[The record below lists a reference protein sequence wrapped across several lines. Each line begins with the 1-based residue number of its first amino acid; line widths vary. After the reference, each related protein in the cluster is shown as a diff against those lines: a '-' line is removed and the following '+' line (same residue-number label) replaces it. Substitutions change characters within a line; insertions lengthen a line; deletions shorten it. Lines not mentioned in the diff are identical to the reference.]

1 METSAMPTAHATVG
15 TITAIA
21 AVCIL
26 LAAGTSVL
34 PEKFGVAKFLIWM
47 RRVQGFWWVVLL
59 LAFASYVRLSIR
71 DLLRK

>member
-1 METSAMPTAHATVG
+1 MLMAHATVG

-21 AVCIL
+21 AVYIL
-26 LAAGTSVL
+26 LAAGTGLL
-34 PEKFGVAKFLIWM
+34 PEKFGFAKFVLWM
-47 RRVQGFWWVVLL
+47 RRVQGLWWVVLL